1 VNDLTRASAT
11 GTASGSTTGS
21 ATVVTQSPP
30 MPPVELPPLPDRFA
44 PQVAAELGWDGTV
57 LQPMTV
63 LGRRVII
70 VAELLPDVHL
80 DRLLGGWGP
89 VTDRLSVTMWT
100 WPELAGTAP
109 EPAVRIRGVIASARH
124 WRTALIA
131 ATPFAA
137 LAPTALLLPP
147 GPAREPDCLAQADFY
162 GASVVATA
170 DRDRVDLVQQG
181 RRGRLA
187 TAGSSTISRWVH
199 EVVYER
205 LVAELG

>member
-1 VNDLTRASAT
+1 MNDLTRVSAPAST
-11 GTASGSTTGS
+11 H
-21 ATVVTQSPP
+21 SPP

-57 LQPMTV
+57 LQPMTL

-70 VAELLPDVHL
+70 VAELLEDVHV
-80 DRLLGGWGP
+80 DRVRRGWGP
-89 VTDRLSVTMWT
+89 VTERLSVSMWS

-124 WRTALIA
+124 WRTALTA
-131 ATPFAA
+131 ASPFAGIA
-137 LAPTALLLPP
+137 GTALLLPP
-147 GPAREPDCLAQADFY
+147 GPAREPSCLVQASFY
-162 GASVVATA
+162 GAAVVATA
-170 DRDRVDLVQQG
+170 DLDRVDLVQPG
-181 RRGRLA
+181 RRGRIA
-187 TAGSSTISRWVH
+187 TATSVSTTITRWVH